1 MTKVNKIRK
10 NVNVSIQSKKYNE
23 SINAVLNDWEEEG
36 LNISTEV
43 CNSILLANK
52 IAKSPTLLNVMNIYD
67 LAEKILNLYQ
77 IDEVE
82 NSLEEVLSKL
92 INVNGSELTN
102 VIGGIFND
110 TSKTNQKVSNK
121 QSNKHIKDDND
132 EVNKKSMTSSK
143 KVNSETDSIA
153 ISSDEDNLGDNNF
166 EYNDDNYEIPED
178 ILFNS

>member
-1 MTKVNKIRK
+1 MTKSNKIRK

-23 SINAVLNDWEEEG
+23 AINSVLNDWEEEG

-92 INVNGSELTN
+92 INVNGSELTD
-102 VIGGIFND
+102 VISGIFND
-110 TSKTNQKVSNK
+110 TSKTNQK
-121 QSNKHIKDDND
+121 
-132 EVNKKSMTSSK
+132 SSK
-143 KVNSETDSIA
+143 KQSKKQDKDDDLDKKSATNQNKVKSQPDTIA
-153 ISSDEDNLGDNNF
+153 ISSDEDTEDEDTDF
-166 EYNDDNYEIPED
+166 EYNDSDYEIPED